1 MINKMILQ
9 GNLVAAPKDGETSS
23 GNPMVTFRIGWS
35 ETYGERKTELFI
47 NCIAFGSTASFI
59 AKYFEK
65 GSQIIVEGK
74 LTGRSYEDNEGN
86 KRYVTDLV
94 VDNCHFSGSK
104 NSNSKND
111 ESPEKKE
118 SEKLSKNFFEH
129 VSKIQKELESNDNK
143 YEQNKFDEDGDL
155 PF

>member
-9 GNLVAAPKDGETSS
+9 GNFVTNPKEGETSN
-23 GNPMVTFRIGWS
+23 GNPMVTFRLAWS

-65 GSQIIVEGK
+65 GSKIIVEGK

-86 KRYVTDLV
+86 KRYVNDLV
-94 VDNCHFSGSK
+94 IESCDFCGSK
-104 NSNSKND
+104 SSNSKND
-111 ESPEKKE
+111 ESPEKDEELTK
-118 SEKLSKNFFEH
+118 KFFEH

-143 YEQNKFDEDGDL
+143 YKQNKFDEDGDL

>member
-9 GNLVAAPKDGETSS
+9 GNLVAAPKDGETSN
-23 GNPMVTFRIGWS
+23 GNLMVTFRLGWS

-94 VDNCHFSGSK
+94 VDSCHFCGSK
-104 NSNSKND
+104 KSESTEDSEESKQI
-111 ESPEKKE
+111 
-118 SEKLSKNFFEH
+118 SKNFIDH
-129 VSKIQKELESNDNK
+129 VSKKNFKAKDDEYK
-143 YEQNKFDEDGDL
+143 QNTFDEDGDL